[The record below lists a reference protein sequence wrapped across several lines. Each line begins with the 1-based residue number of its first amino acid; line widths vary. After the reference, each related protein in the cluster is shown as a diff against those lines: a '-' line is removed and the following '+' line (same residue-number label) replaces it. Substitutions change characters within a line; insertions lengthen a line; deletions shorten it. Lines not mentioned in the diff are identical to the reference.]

1 MPDNI
6 LEINKF
12 ELVFDEVEEGKE
24 LKALLT
30 NTPSIQIYNI
40 EEEEEE
46 YEEGDKNDVV
56 YKPEGEAELDD

>member
-46 YEEGDKNDVV
+46 Y
-56 YKPEGEAELDD
+56 